1 MIIIEDGTIV
11 TGANSYITVQNYR
24 DYWSALGVDTTDE
37 VDAAIEGRLINAF
50 ITNNIQY
57 RGLLKGKKVDP
68 MQPGLFPRTGL
79 VDEDGNSLSASVIP
93 SNILYWQSEA
103 AFILKTQDIFP
114 TIERDGRVK
123 RVKTAIFQAV
133 ETETEYTDKGALEQ
147 PVFKK
152 LDILMHLF
160 LNSSRIAW
168 VEG

>member
-11 TGANSYITVQNYR
+11 VGANSYITTQNYR
-24 DYWSALGVDTTDE
+24 DYWSTLGIDTTDE

-147 PVFKK
+147 PVFRK
-152 LDILMHLF
+152 LDAFMRPF

-168 VEG
+168 VDG